1 MEPIVIN
8 KRKNEKWQSVEAVK
22 AYYNSMKFVKIYK
35 TLFSLAD
42 IAFAALTIYKIAAH
56 SYSYMTLSIT
66 LLTASVL
73 FTIRLTVKPS
83 IDGNRMYLESLL
95 ANGEDHISETHIYE
109 DRIEYYSEDAEKCS
123 SISLDKVY
131 NAFETKNLYE
141 IQLIDDE
148 GNMIGHML
156 LKSGFVKGTLD
167 DVKRLVP
174 PGQRSLP
181 KK

>member
-8 KRKNEKWQSVEAVK
+8 KRKNEKWQSMEAVR
-22 AYYNSMKFVKIYK
+22 AYYNSMRLVKIYK
-35 TLFSLAD
+35 TAFTLAD
-42 IAFAALTIYKIAAH
+42 IVLAVIIIYKIAAH
-56 SYSYMTLSIT
+56 SNSYLTLC
-66 LLTASVL
+66 LALFAASAM
-73 FTIRLTVKPS
+73 FTVWLNVKPV

-95 ANGEDHISETHIYE
+95 ANGEDHVSETHIYE

-131 NAFETKNLYE
+131 NVFETKNLYE
-141 IQLIDDE
+141 IQLIDDD

-156 LKSGFVKGTLD
+156 LKSGFVKGNLD
-167 DVKRLVP
+167 DVKRYIS